1 VRRFVP
7 WFNFIL
13 YGGLAL
19 LALGAATWVSCY
31 EQPIGAYI
39 AAWATAAGFLG
50 VFVVIFF
57 KWFSKRP
64 DYIVHGAA
72 VWTAGIRYLY
82 KQHMDDALEFYITRL
97 PQLLEEA
104 NLEKYEGK
112 YGKVTSSKL
121 ACMLVGA
128 RVEWTDRAI
137 SMATRFWTI
146 RDANGLQQ
154 GRDVMVR
161 WMGGIAGSALFH
173 ELHHMV
179 DELILERGPD
189 YAHANKAW
197 WDLVPLLK
205 KGFEV

>member
-1 VRRFVP
+1 MRRFVP

-13 YGGLAL
+13 YGALAL

-31 EQPIGAYI
+31 EQPVGALI

-57 KWFSKRP
+57 QWFLKRP
-64 DYIVHGAA
+64 DYIVCGAA
-72 VWTAGIRYLY
+72 VWTAGIRYLR
-82 KQHMDDALEFYITRL
+82 QPHMDDALWFYITRL
-97 PQLLEEA
+97 PELLADA
-104 NLEKYEGK
+104 NLPGYEQ
-112 YGKVTSSKL
+112 VTESKL
-121 ACMLVGA
+121 TCMLAGA
-128 RVEWTDRAI
+128 RVEWTDRSI
-137 SMATRFWTI
+137 SIATRFWTI

-161 WMGGIAGSALFH
+161 WMGGIASSALFH

-179 DELILERGPD
+179 DEMILERGPD

-205 KGFEV
+205 RGFEI